1 MKHFLSLAVCVS
13 LFCASSVRAEEE
25 WIELFNGKD
34 LTGWIQKNGT
44 ATYEVKDGAIV
55 GTTADGSPNSFL
67 CTEERYGDFE
77 LQFEVKIDKE
87 LNSGVQIRSKTKGE
101 EDHRPGQPHG
111 RVNGPQVEIEVP
123 GGVSGYI
130 YGEATG
136 RGWLTPDDR
145 RERHE
150 HFKTDQWNE
159 YRVVAEGPKIKVWI
173 NGEEIDELDD
183 EQAYHTHPVG
193 FIGLQVHGIP
203 RDKGPY
209 TARWRNLK
217 LKKIE
222 R

>member
-1 MKHFLSLAVCVS
+1 MKHLLSLAVCVS

-101 EDHRPGQPHG
+101 EDHRPGLPYG
-111 RVNGPQVEIEVP
+111 RVNGPQVEVEVP

-145 RERHE
+145 RKRHD
-150 HFKTDQWNE
+150 HFKSDDWNE
-159 YRVVAEGPKIKVWI
+159 FRVVAEGPKIQVWI
-173 NGEEIDELDD
+173 NGEEIEVLND
-183 EQAYHTHPVG
+183 EQAYHTHSAG
-193 FIGLQVHGIP
+193 FIGLQVHSIP

-209 TARWRNLK
+209 TASWRNLK